1 MSDTQAVLLARPPYD
16 SATAALL
23 ERIEPLGVFRSMTVQ
38 DIPSWRVPLDEVRAG
53 FLGRHPDIELRDAE
67 VVRGDGT
74 TFCVAIAR
82 RCQDSADAPPGPL
95 LLSLHGG
102 GLIMGCRFN
111 GLLTIVPWLR
121 RYGGV
126 IVSPA
131 YRLAPGAERRWW
143 TERRHAAHGARP
155 AGTGCSRRAV
165 GLSHAG

>member
-1 MSDTQAVLLARPPYD
+1 MSDTQAVLPARPPYD

-67 VVRGDGT
+67 VVREDGT
-74 TFCVAIAR
+74 TFCMAIAR

-102 GLIMGCRFN
+102 GLIIC
-111 GLLTIVPWLR
+111 LLYT
-121 RYGGV
+121 
-126 IVSPA
+126 SPSP
-131 YRLAPGAERRWW
+131 RD
-143 TERRHAAHGARP
+143 
-155 AGTGCSRRAV
+155 S
-165 GLSHAG
+165 